1 MAHNCAHSVPAK
13 RTTILIVVLI
23 CLVFACDAGC
33 RYESS
38 FRKDSSSLVSQPP
51 ASTPIV
57 KSEDIKKPDIEEDDK
72 KKLHIVPQA
81 FEHIDFSNHL
91 FGNYRLSSGKRIRLT
106 LKRGE
111 HSYDYPRADQGWFSF
126 KDVYFTDVNGDGTPE
141 AVVLLWHVQCGVS
154 CDGGAALFYIYASHK
169 RKLQTL
175 WRYETGSLA
184 YGCGL
189 KSFILADKQITV
201 ETFGTCPHSARDY
214 PGPAKF
220 IIENMTRAVF
230 RFNGRRFVR
239 RKLRFI
245 SGPAVD
251 AKNYKP
257 KIRI

>member
-1 MAHNCAHSVPAK
+1 MFSFSDPAR

-23 CLVFACDAGC
+23 FLVFACYAGL
-33 RYESS
+33 RHESS
-38 FRKDSSSLVSQPP
+38 LRKSNSLPVSQPP

-57 KSEDIKKPDIEEDDK
+57 KSEDIKKPDVEEDDK
-72 KKLHIVPQA
+72 KKFHIVPQD
-81 FEHIDFSNHL
+81 FKHIDFSNHS
-91 FGNYRLSSGKRIRLT
+91 FGPYRLSSGKRMRLT
-106 LKRGE
+106 LKGGE
-111 HSYDYPRADQGWFSF
+111 HSYDYPRADRGWFSL
-126 KDVYFTDVNGDGTPE
+126 KDVYYTDVNGDGTPE

-154 CDGGAALFYIYASHK
+154 CDGGAALFYVYAAHK

-189 KSFILADKQITV
+189 KSFSLSEKQITV

-220 IIENMTRAVF
+220 VIENTTRSVF

-251 AKNYKP
+251 VKNYEP
-257 KIRI
+257 EIRI